1 MTQEKALEMVVVGLV
16 MDRNTESPVVILKEC
31 DGEGCLPIWVG
42 LSEATAIATALKDV
56 ELVRP
61 LTHDLISNI
70 FDTLSV
76 KLERI
81 VITSIKDST
90 YYAELIISDGSKTYI
105 IDSRPSDA
113 IALAVKESSSIYVT
127 EGVLNFAK
135 STGAYGRMMDGEV
148 DFSNVEKLKDEND
161 EDDVE
166 ESQDNTLSFEK
177 IDKNKWEELLESLN
191 PEDFKYKV

>member
-1 MTQEKALEMVVVGLV
+1 MSQEKALEMVVVGLV

-31 DGEGCLPIWVG
+31 DGDGCLPIWIG
-42 LSEATAIATALKDV
+42 FSEATAIATSLKNV
-56 ELVRP
+56 ELSRP

-70 FDTLSV
+70 FDSLSV

-81 VITSIKDST
+81 VITQIKDAT

-105 IDSRPSDA
+105 VDSRPSDA
-113 IALAVKESSSIYVT
+113 IALALRESALIYVT
-127 EGVLNFAK
+127 ETVLKFAK

-148 DFSNVEKLKDEND
+148 NFNNKEKLNDEKD
-161 EDDVE
+161 EDDNSE
-166 ESQDNTLSFEK
+166 NRTLSFEK
-177 IDKNKWEELLESLN
+177 IDKDKWEELLDNLN